1 MMKRLL
7 LSLVLCLPLSAHAAL
22 NVFACEP
29 EWAALAREL
38 GGDDVKVYSAT
49 TALQDPHHIEARPSL
64 IAQTRRANLVVCSG
78 AELEAGWLPLL
89 LRDAGNAA
97 VQPGRPGYFEAT
109 QFVAMLEKPARLD
122 RSEGDLHAAGN
133 PHIHTDPRNIA
144 QVGKALSLR
153 LAEIDPARAAAYRA
167 RGEAFDAR
175 WQAAIVRWETRAA
188 PLRNLPVAV
197 QHKSFSYLLA
207 WLGMREVLTLEPR
220 PGIEP
225 SVGHLSR
232 VAETLR
238 TTPAKMVLRA
248 TYHSPRPADWLSQ
261 RSGIPAVVLPY
272 TVGGSKQASDLFG
285 LFDDTLD
292 RLLRAAQ

>member
-1 MMKRLL
+1 MKRLL
-7 LSLVLCLPLSAHAAL
+7 FSLILWLPLGAQAAL

-49 TALQDPHHIEARPSL
+49 NAFQDPHRIEARPSL
-64 IAQTRRANLVVCSG
+64 IAQMRRANLVICSG

-109 QFVAMLEKPARLD
+109 QFVTMLEKPTRLD
-122 RSEGDLHAAGN
+122 RSGGDVHAAGN
-133 PHIHTDPRNIA
+133 PHIHTDPHNIA
-144 QVGKALSLR
+144 RVGKALSTR

-167 RGEAFDAR
+167 RSEAFDAR
-175 WQAAIVRWETRAA
+175 WQEAITRWETRAG

-207 WLGMREVLTLEPR
+207 WLGMREVLTLEPK

-225 SVGHLSR
+225 SVGHLAR
-232 VAETLR
+232 VAETLQ
-238 TTPAKMVLRA
+238 TKPAKMVLRA
-248 TYHSPRPADWLSQ
+248 AYHSPRPADWLSQ

-272 TVGGSKQASDLFG
+272 TVGGSKQAGDLFG

-292 RLLRAAQ
+292 QLLKVAQ

>member
-1 MMKRLL
+1 MKRLL
-7 LSLVLCLPLSAHAAL
+7 FSLILWLPLGAQAAL
-22 NVFACEP
+22 NIFACEP

-49 TALQDPHHIEARPSL
+49 NAFQDPHRIEARPSL
-64 IAQTRRANLVVCSG
+64 IAQMRRANLVICSG

-109 QFVAMLEKPARLD
+109 QFVTMLEKPTRLD
-122 RSEGDLHAAGN
+122 RSGGDVHAAGN
-133 PHIHTDPRNIA
+133 PHIHTDPHNIA
-144 QVGKALSLR
+144 RVGKALSTR
-153 LAEIDPARAAAYRA
+153 LAEIDPAKAAAYRA
-167 RGEAFDAR
+167 RSEAFDAR
-175 WQAAIVRWETRAA
+175 WQEAITRWETRAA

-207 WLGMREVLTLEPR
+207 WLGMREVLTLEPK

-225 SVGHLSR
+225 SVGHLAR
-232 VAETLR
+232 VAETLQ
-238 TTPAKMVLRA
+238 TKPAKMVLRA
-248 TYHSPRPADWLSQ
+248 AYHSPRPADWLSQ
-261 RSGIPAVVLPY
+261 RSGIPVVVLPY

-292 RLLRAAQ
+292 QLLKVAQ

>member
-1 MMKRLL
+1 MKRLL
-7 LSLVLCLPLSAHAAL
+7 FLLILWLPLGAQAAL
-22 NVFACEP
+22 NIFACEP

-49 TALQDPHHIEARPSL
+49 NAFQDPHRIEARPSL
-64 IAQTRRANLVVCSG
+64 IAQMRRANLVICSG

-109 QFVAMLEKPARLD
+109 QFVTMLEKPTRLD
-122 RSEGDLHAAGN
+122 RSGGDVHAAGN
-133 PHIHTDPRNIA
+133 PHIHTDPHNIA
-144 QVGKALSLR
+144 RVGKALSTR

-167 RGEAFDAR
+167 RSEAFDAR
-175 WQAAIVRWETRAA
+175 WQEAITRWETRAG

-207 WLGMREVLTLEPR
+207 WLGMREVLTLEPK

-225 SVGHLSR
+225 SVGHLAR
-232 VAETLR
+232 VAETLQ
-238 TTPAKMVLRA
+238 TKPAKMVLRA
-248 TYHSPRPADWLSQ
+248 AYHSPRPADWLSQ

-272 TVGGSKQASDLFG
+272 TVGGSKQAGDLFG

-292 RLLRAAQ
+292 QLLKVAQ

>member
-1 MMKRLL
+1 MKRLL
-7 LSLVLCLPLSAHAAL
+7 FFLILWLPLGAHAAL

-49 TALQDPHHIEARPSL
+49 NAFQDPHRIEARPSL
-64 IAQTRRANLVVCSG
+64 IAQMRRANLVICSG

-109 QFVAMLEKPARLD
+109 QFVTMLEKPTRLD
-122 RSEGDLHAAGN
+122 RSGGDVHAAGN
-133 PHIHTDPRNIA
+133 PHIHTDPHNIA
-144 QVGKALSLR
+144 RVGKALSTR

-167 RGEAFDAR
+167 RSEAFDAR
-175 WQAAIVRWETRAA
+175 WQEAITRWETRAG

-207 WLGMREVLTLEPR
+207 WLGMREVLTLEPK

-225 SVGHLSR
+225 SVGHLAR
-232 VAETLR
+232 VAETLQ
-238 TTPAKMVLRA
+238 TKPAKMVLRA
-248 TYHSPRPADWLSQ
+248 AYHSPRPADWLSQ

-272 TVGGSKQASDLFG
+272 TVGGSKQAGDLFG

-292 RLLRAAQ
+292 QLLKVAQ